1 MSAFAKRFRIIIYEI
16 IIAISCIGLCACGD
30 SYEKRAAN
38 ELAHAYNVPE
48 EKQLIVYSSH
58 KEEVYL
64 PIIMEFED
72 RTGIWVE
79 IHEGGTTE
87 ILEKVRE
94 ASKAGACD
102 IMMGGGVESYEAAK
116 DLFVPYEPSDKDKL
130 DKEYLSKSDLWTPF
144 TELPLVFIYNNK
156 LVSEKEAPTHWR
168 DLLNPKWRGKI
179 AFADLH
185 SSGTS
190 YTILSALSQL
200 PSADSEDLV
209 REFLTGI
216 KGNVLATSV
225 DIIPNVLSG
234 TFPIGI
240 TLEGTARKSTFS
252 GGDITMVYPSD
263 GTVAVPDG
271 CAIVKNAPHSYN
283 AGKFIDFLTGYDTQK
298 YATDHFYRRP
308 IRMDVAQPEGYEPIE
323 KIEFDIERSA
333 RDEERIFALW
343 DEIIGKEGD

>member
-1 MSAFAKRFRIIIYEI
+1 MNIHAGRIRKALYISFIAFL
-16 IIAISCIGLCACGD
+16 SGCLCACGD
-30 SYEKRAAN
+30 SYEKRVATEIAR
-38 ELAHAYNVPE
+38 AYNVPE

-116 DLFVPYEPSDKDKL
+116 DLFVPYEPSDKNTL
-130 DKEYLSKSDLWTPF
+130 DEEYLSKSDLWTPF

-179 AFADLH
+179 AFADLN

-200 PSADSEDLV
+200 SSDPSEDLV
-209 REFLTGI
+209 REFLSGI
-216 KGNVLATSV
+216 KGNVLASSA

-234 TFPIGI
+234 AFPIGI
-240 TLEGTARKSTFS
+240 TLEGAAKKSTFS
-252 GGDITMVYPSD
+252 GGDLTMVYPSD

-283 AGKFIDFLTGYDTQK
+283 AGRFIDFLTGYDTQK
-298 YATDHFYRRP
+298 YATEYFFRRP
-308 IRMDVAQPEGYEPIE
+308 VRMDVAQPEGYEEIR
-323 KIEFDIERSA
+323 KIDFDIERSA
-333 RDEERIFALW
+333 QDEKYIFALW
-343 DEIIGKEGD
+343 DEVIGREGD

>member
-1 MSAFAKRFRIIIYEI
+1 MNIHAGRIRKALYISFIAFL
-16 IIAISCIGLCACGD
+16 SGCLCACGD
-30 SYEKRAAN
+30 SYEKRAAT
-38 ELAHAYNVPE
+38 EIARAYNVPE

-116 DLFVPYEPSDKDKL
+116 DLFVPYEPSDKNTL
-130 DKEYLSKSDLWTPF
+130 DEEYLSKSDLWTPF

-179 AFADLH
+179 AFADLN

-200 PSADSEDLV
+200 SSDLSEDLV
-209 REFLTGI
+209 P
-216 KGNVLATSV
+216 VLK
-225 DIIPNVLSG
+225 PL
-234 TFPIGI
+234 
-240 TLEGTARKSTFS
+240 L
-252 GGDITMVYPSD
+252 Y
-263 GTVAVPDG
+263 
-271 CAIVKNAPHSYN
+271 
-283 AGKFIDFLTGYDTQK
+283 Q
-298 YATDHFYRRP
+298 
-308 IRMDVAQPEGYEPIE
+308 
-323 KIEFDIERSA
+323 
-333 RDEERIFALW
+333 
-343 DEIIGKEGD
+343 